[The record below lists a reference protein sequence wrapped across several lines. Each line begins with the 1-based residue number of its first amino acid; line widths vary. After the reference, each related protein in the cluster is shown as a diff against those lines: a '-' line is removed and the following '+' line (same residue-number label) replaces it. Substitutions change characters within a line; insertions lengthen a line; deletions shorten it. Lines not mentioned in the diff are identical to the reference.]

1 MDPFLFSIK
10 KQNRRILTY
19 VIGFICYL
27 GYSQMAILSGKVTD
41 KNNPLPFVNV
51 FIKGTKLGTSTNVKG
66 EFIIQDI
73 PLGTYTVLISSIGFE
88 TQSANISLTKPLNMV
103 SNFQLIENAASLK
116 EVVISGTMKEVS

>member
-1 MDPFLFSIK
+1 M
-10 KQNRRILTY
+10 
-19 VIGFICYL
+19 
-27 GYSQMAILSGKVTD
+27 GYSQMASLSGKVTD

-88 TQSANISLTKPLNMV
+88 TKSANISYKTTKY
-103 SNFQLIENAASLK
+103 
-116 EVVISGTMKEVS
+116 G